1 MSMCGGLHRA
11 WLAQEKE
18 GGPRPSGGG
27 AGSPATARTT
37 REKPMLGELGLPP
50 PARGSVVGVL
60 WLDLDSA
67 QRWAA
72 QGPVAAPIVLPLMGE
87 RCVVWDGNPTALNLT
102 LATAK

>member
-1 MSMCGGLHRA
+1 MSVCGGLHSV

-18 GGPRPSGGG
+18 RGPRPSGGG
-27 AGSPATARTT
+27 ASSPATAWTT
-37 REKPMLGELGLPP
+37 REKPILGELGLPP
-50 PARGSVVGVL
+50 PARGSVVGIL

-87 RCVVWDGNPTALNLT
+87 RRVV
-102 LATAK
+102 